1 MQAVAESTDVMLE
14 EGEIANYTGA
24 MRIFIGEPAVE
35 AAGTLMI
42 TSSRVVWMP
51 SNGQQR
57 VQGFS
62 LYYQAIAMHA
72 VSRDTSDFPHPCLY
86 VQLDA
91 EQNISEVSEAL
102 RQGGGPA
109 NGVKR
114 QRGGGESDE
123 PADEAEPLDYQEVRL
138 VPAAPSDATLDAMFK
153 AMSEGAAL
161 NPDPDDGEGD
171 GDEGDF
177 FADEDELLA
186 GVSAQQLSMLERYEN
201 MLAAPAEAADDDGRF
216 DDAEEEAEADEDK
229 ETGQAR

>member
-1 MQAVAESTDVMLE
+1 MLE
-14 EGEIANYTGA
+14 EGETANYTGA

-62 LYYQAIAMHA
+62 LFYQAIAMHA

-123 PADEAEPLDYQEVRL
+123 PAEEAEDEAEPVDYQEVRL

-153 AMSEGAAL
+153 AMSEGACVAWHGYGMRMRMRMPGTCIARCPRAQGDAAGGCGAGRHPRAL
-161 NPDPDDGEGD
+161 SSRTARWLCAEGHH
-171 GDEGDF
+171 
-177 FADEDELLA
+177 
-186 GVSAQQLSMLERYEN
+186 
-201 MLAAPAEAADDDGRF
+201 
-216 DDAEEEAEADEDK
+216 
-229 ETGQAR
+229 

>member
-1 MQAVAESTDVMLE
+1 MLE
-14 EGEIANYTGA
+14 EGETANYTGA

-35 AAGTLMI
+35 ASGTLMI
-42 TSSRVVWMP
+42 TTSRVVWMP

-62 LYYQAIAMHA
+62 LFYQAIAMHA

-114 QRGGGESDE
+114 QRGGGEADE
-123 PADEAEPLDYQEVRL
+123 PAEEAEDEAEPVDYQEVRL

-153 AMSEGAAL
+153 AMSEGACVA
-161 NPDPDDGEGD
+161 
-171 GDEGDF
+171 
-177 FADEDELLA
+177 
-186 GVSAQQLSMLERYEN
+186 
-201 MLAAPAEAADDDGRF
+201 
-216 DDAEEEAEADEDK
+216 
-229 ETGQAR
+229 